1 MRSRPGNTA
10 YIVVRGRQKKKLKVF
25 KSLEQAEL
33 EYTVNFKRT
42 RSLVDLERVMLNAR
56 DGNALLRSN
65 I

>member
-1 MRSRPGNTA
+1 MA
-10 YIVVRGRQKKKLKVF
+10 YIVVRGRHKKKKKLNVWNKQ
-25 KSLEQAEL
+25 SLG
-33 EYTVNFKRT
+33 YTVNFKRT

>member
-1 MRSRPGNTA
+1 MFGTSRA
-10 YIVVRGRQKKKLKVF
+10 RV
-25 KSLEQAEL
+25 
-33 EYTVNFKRT
+33 TVNFKRT